1 MKWTKTFRF
10 FFLYTL
16 INSAEDYIIISNHNI
31 KHIYIIYNKKIII
44 LCIYKHVINNH
55 IIKYMYSSKSLFVK
69 VLILL
74 STGIICVIM
83 IKYTTVNE

>member
-31 KHIYIIYNKKIII
+31 KHKIII